1 MSGPGTGRRA
11 VLGSRGPIALHGAEG
26 LQDLKTLSPM
36 SNDSAQQ
43 PPADKTTLAASFG
56 ADPRIESRRRLLK
69 GGAAAIAA
77 TGALAFTQ
85 QAAQEV
91 QKQPTP
97 PRTAGVVKAGWIGM
111 VQPRS

>member
-1 MSGPGTGRRA
+1 
-11 VLGSRGPIALHGAEG
+11 
-26 LQDLKTLSPM
+26 M

-43 PPADKTTLAASFG
+43 PPADKSNLAAGSG

-77 TGALAFTQ
+77 TGAMAFTQ
-85 QAAQEV
+85 QSAQDG

-97 PRTAGVVKAGWIGM
+97 PRTGGPVKAGWIGM